1 MIMSTTRRFFL
12 AVSVGAVATLFT
24 GVAHAVTLDDVKK
37 AGKLSVATE
46 ALYEPV
52 EFIKDGKIVGYGR
65 DILDDIAAS
74 WKIEI
79 DQQDLPF
86 AGILVGLQQKKYD
99 LVATTMIINPD
110 RARKYAFTSPIAAS
124 PVTVLKRKGDD
135 KLKSLDDLTGVVL
148 GGVVPPAGPT
158 VEMQKYV
165 AELAKNGKGSAGFSM
180 FQSLPDM
187 LLALANGQID
197 GVVENKISLGRI
209 AQTQPDKFEIAGTI
223 GKPFYIGWAT
233 RPEDGALRDAINV
246 ELKRMRDSGKLAELQ
261 KKWFGYE
268 MELPES
274 GYLPE
279 GAK

>member
-1 MIMSTTRRFFL
+1 MTISTTRRLFL
-12 AVSVGAVATLFT
+12 AVGVGAIAALA
-24 GVAHAVTLDDVKK
+24 GGAAHALTLDDIKK
-37 AGKLSVATE
+37 SGKLAVATE
-46 ALYEPV
+46 ALYEPM
-52 EFIKDGKIVGYGR
+52 EFIRDGKIVGYGR
-65 DILDDIAAS
+65 DILDNIAAS
-74 WKIEI
+74 WKIRIE
-79 DQQDLPF
+79 QQDLPF

-99 LVATTMIINPD
+99 LVATTMIMNPD
-110 RARKYAFTSPIAAS
+110 RARQYAFTSPIAAS

-158 VEMQKYV
+158 VEMQKYI
-165 AELAKNGKGSAGFSM
+165 AELAKTGKGPTDFAM

-197 GVVENKISLGRI
+197 GVVENKISLGRV
-209 AQTQPDKFEIAGTI
+209 AQNQPDKFEIAGTI

-233 RPEDGALRDAINV
+233 RPEDAALRDAINA
-246 ELKRMRDSGKLAELQ
+246 ELKRMRESGKLAELQ

-268 MELPES
+268 MELPET
-274 GYLPE
+274 GYLPA